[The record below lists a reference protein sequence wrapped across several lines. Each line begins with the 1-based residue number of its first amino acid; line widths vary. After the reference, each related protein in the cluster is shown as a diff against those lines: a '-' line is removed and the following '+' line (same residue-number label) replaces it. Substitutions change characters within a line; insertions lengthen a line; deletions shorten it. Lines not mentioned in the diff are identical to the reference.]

1 MWFPFGSGTHR
12 TYLTKHF
19 RFLTCTFVPYTLLLI
34 SMENKKI
41 LAIFATI
48 LLIVTIS
55 AVKVTSRI
63 HAQQSTSTNNEK
75 IPSDLALD
83 LNLAQQNPAPD
94 QQAIISSETKQ
105 AQVVT
110 ATGDTRIVIP
120 QDLVAA
126 EVRTESANDAI
137 NPEQTTS
144 EQVITVP
151 ATVNQG
157 ETPVTEQGQQG
168 PANNNPT
175 GTQTDVIPG
184 TSIQEPNDNAAPA
197 ESNPEVNPSGTPQDQ
212 QNIPPESQP
221 QSNPTS
227 VQGASTGPSIPWW
240 QQLFDN
246 IIKSFRQ

>member
-1 MWFPFGSGTHR
+1 MKDKR
-12 TYLTKHF
+12 
-19 RFLTCTFVPYTLLLI
+19 TLLALCI
-34 SMENKKI
+34 I
-41 LAIFATI
+41 I
-48 LLIVTIS
+48 LIVIYSIVRT
-55 AVKVTSRI
+55 TSGA
-63 HAQQSTSTNNEK
+63 HAQPSET
-75 IPSDLALD
+75 IPSDLSLD
-83 LNLAQQNPAPD
+83 LALANQNPAPE
-94 QQAIISSETKQ
+94 QQQILGSQTSQAI
-105 AQVVT
+105 VT
-110 ATGDTRIVIP
+110 STTGDALTVTPRDAVSEEIK
-120 QDLVAA
+120 
-126 EVRTESANDAI
+126 TESVKDAV